1 LLKNQYSLWY
11 LYYKMTNN
19 NKVKGDLYEVFVAE
33 KIKKQ
38 NNEVFLWKNI
48 PENIL
53 YEMNYVDD
61 WNEFR
66 LEKIKYKLGQEYDNS
81 KNYFIDTGFK
91 L

>member
-1 LLKNQYSLWY
+1 MVF
-11 LYYKMTNN
+11 YYKMTNN
-19 NKVKGDLYEVFVAE
+19 NKVKGDFYEVFVAE

-66 LEKIKYKLGQEYDNS
+66 LEKIKYKLGQEYDNC

>member
-1 LLKNQYSLWY
+1 
-11 LYYKMTNN
+11 MTNN